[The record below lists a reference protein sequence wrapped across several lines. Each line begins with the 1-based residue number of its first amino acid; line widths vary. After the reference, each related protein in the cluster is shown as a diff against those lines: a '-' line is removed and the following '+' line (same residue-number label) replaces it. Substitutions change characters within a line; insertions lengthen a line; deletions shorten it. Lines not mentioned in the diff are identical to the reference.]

1 MLRTPDLAPWAARRV
16 NVALPPP
23 GRVPLSSVASIPGKS
38 AGTDSITGPGAPL
51 AMFTSADSPAFSWT
65 AVLSSRIS
73 LYRKSAEVG
82 MLVSDGGA
90 PAPFSGNGPG
100 FILPQG
106 VLSRASWSTY
116 QYHLPFSS

>member
-16 NVALPPP
+16 RVALPPP
-23 GRVPLSSVASIPGKS
+23 GRVPLSSVASIPGKA

-51 AMFTSADSPAFSWT
+51 AMVTSADSPALSWT
-65 AVLSSRIS
+65 AVLSNLIS

-82 MLVSDGGA
+82 MLASDGGGA
-90 PAPFSGNGPG
+90 APFSENAPG

-106 VLSRASWSTY
+106 GLSRTSRPT
-116 QYHLPFSS
+116 QPQ